1 MADRQH
7 DPHQV
12 LGIQRSATQN
22 EIRRAFRRLAMKHH
36 PDRNPSPA
44 AEARFKEIAAA
55 YETLSDP
62 KKRDEYDHDS
72 NAQSSSD
79 STSNETAARSIVVSG
94 QGNGILTI
102 SLHEGIWACDVS
114 VSNKIGSSSPGIF
127 VALLTGRNGGHASL
141 KSAITLHAISRTHVT
156 VRRTGSAS
164 IRPGIID
171 VKVRANCDW
180 SVVFILQSDSSRPA
194 AEERPQPAATA
205 HFSRQDPAARVS
217 EQGIDV
223 KMVARW
229 AINRLSKATMAGAW
243 RPWRRS
249 RSRSNSARSFI
260 SLSGRGAAT
269 ETIDLAEGIWLCYVS
284 VAHNARAGRLS
295 PLLGGADHFSV
306 KLIDRNSQ
314 SKFMAII
321 DTSYW
326 SSRSHISVGYKPFDI
341 APGRIDVEVEATGRW
356 TVECVLQ

>member
-7 DPHQV
+7 DPHQI
-12 LGIQRSATQN
+12 LGIQRPATQN

-36 PDRNPSPA
+36 PDRNPNPA
-44 AEARFKEIAAA
+44 SEARFKEIAAA
-55 YETLSDP
+55 YEALSNP
-62 KKRDEYDHDS
+62 KKRGENDRDS
-72 NAQSSSD
+72 NARPSNG
-79 STSNETAARSIVVSG
+79 STSNETAANSIVVSG

-141 KSAITLHAISRTHVT
+141 KSAITLDAISRTHIAVH
-156 VRRTGSAS
+156 RTGSAG

-171 VKVRANCDW
+171 VKVRANCGW
-180 SVVFILQSDSSRPA
+180 SAIFILQSDSSRPA
-194 AEERPQPAATA
+194 GRGTAPAGS
-205 HFSRQDPAARVS
+205 HGSFSRQDPAARVS
-217 EQGIDV
+217 EQGIDA
-223 KMVARW
+223 KTLARW
-229 AINRLSKATMAGAW
+229 AINRLSKATMAGSW

-249 RSRSNSARSFI
+249 RSRSTSARSSI
-260 SLSGRGAAT
+260 SLSGKGAAT

-284 VAHNARAGRLS
+284 VARNARAGRLS

-314 SKFMAII
+314 SKFIAII
-321 DTSYW
+321 DTSNW
-326 SSRSHISVGYKPFDI
+326 SSRSRISVGYKPFDI
-341 APGRIDVEVEATGRW
+341 APGQIDVEVEATGHW
-356 TVECVLQ
+356 TIECILQ